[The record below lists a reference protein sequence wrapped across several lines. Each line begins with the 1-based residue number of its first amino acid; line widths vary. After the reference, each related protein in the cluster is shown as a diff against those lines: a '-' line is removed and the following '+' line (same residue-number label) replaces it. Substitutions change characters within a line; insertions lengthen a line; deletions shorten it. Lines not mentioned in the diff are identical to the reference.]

1 MKAWQH
7 KALREWHDRDRQILD
22 AEGYTV
28 VELSPYHF
36 RVTLGEDSIAV
47 DIWPSKKKLMQ
58 VGAYHAARYDKDI
71 LNSVAEIFA
80 VGV

>member
-7 KALREWHDRDRQILD
+7 KALEAWHEKDKHILE

-28 VELSPYHF
+28 VELSPYHY
-36 RVTLGEDSIAV
+36 RVTLGEGSIAV

-58 VGAYHAARYDKDI
+58 VGAHQTTVYDKDI